1 MDRATA
7 IEENRTALLEVVSGL
22 FTMLGHLSGAVLG
35 RIPRFLYRTVF
46 RDLRPAEAAVRRLIV
61 LAAIGLKVKL
71 APYRPMPKDKKISKN
86 KGTNTRPAFRLDDPR
101 LPLGPP
107 RRRGR
112 YRKFGPRIHARPY
125 DTLEARPAP
134 PSDDGQVDGARLA
147 RRLEAIRA
155 TLEDIP
161 KQAGR
166 LARRKARRE
175 RVSETCLIYTSPLRH
190 GALPFRRGEP
200 ETRAEVLLHE
210 CNWLVH
216 QALCIDTS

>member
-1 MDRATA
+1 LTLHSYDICSFLFLREGNKVDRATA

-101 LPLGPP
+101 LPLGAAAQAWA
-107 RRRGR
+107 
-112 YRKFGPRIHARPY
+112 IQ
-125 DTLEARPAP
+125 EVWPAHSCP
-134 PSDDGQVDGARLA
+134 
-147 RRLEAIRA
+147 
-155 TLEDIP
+155 
-161 KQAGR
+161 
-166 LARRKARRE
+166 
-175 RVSETCLIYTSPLRH
+175 
-190 GALPFRRGEP
+190 AL
-200 ETRAEVLLHE
+200 
-210 CNWLVH
+210 
-216 QALCIDTS
+216 